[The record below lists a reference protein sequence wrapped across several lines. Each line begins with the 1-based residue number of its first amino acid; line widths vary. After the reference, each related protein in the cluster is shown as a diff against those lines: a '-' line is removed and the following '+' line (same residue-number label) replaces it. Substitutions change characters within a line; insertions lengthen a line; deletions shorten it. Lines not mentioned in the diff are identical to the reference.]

1 MKSEANLT
9 SFLKGVI
16 LPISIIKLPI
26 NLRLQSR
33 RKVALLIFYCGNIMN
48 LQQFKSEDMKMKRRR
63 RFWTIVEKLEA
74 AIAQGIYPVG
84 TRLPAE
90 RELAE
95 IHQVSRPTIREA
107 IIALEVRERV
117 EVKTGSGVFVT
128 DTKKSESFAKPIS
141 AFELTQARALVEAEA
156 AALSAATIQSE
167 ELALL
172 KQTLDDMRIAETANA
187 ADQRFHE
194 IIAQSTRNNA
204 IVLTINNLWKLRLTE
219 PEIISAHEDV
229 CSQSNEQRIQEHTA
243 IYEAIASRDSSAA
256 RKAMHNHFNRLIN
269 ALFAAS
275 EAKALE
281 EIKRKTDETRGLY
294 SITHLTH

>member
-1 MKSEANLT
+1 
-9 SFLKGVI
+9 
-16 LPISIIKLPI
+16 
-26 NLRLQSR
+26 
-33 RKVALLIFYCGNIMN
+33 
-48 LQQFKSEDMKMKRRR
+48 MKRRR

-74 AIAQGIYPVG
+74 SIDQGIYPIG
-84 TRLPAE
+84 SRLPAE

-95 IHQVSRPTIREA
+95 KYQVSRPTIREA

-128 DTKKSESFAKPIS
+128 DTTKSEGIEKPIS

-156 AALSAATIQSE
+156 AALSAATITKE
-167 ELALL
+167 ELTLL
-172 KQTLDDMRIAETANA
+172 KQTLDDMNIPEKANV

-204 IVLTINNLWKLRLTE
+204 IVLSIQNLWKLRLTE
-219 PEIISAHEDV
+219 PQIISAHEDV
-229 CSQSNEQRIQEHTA
+229 CSQSNDERIEEHTA
-243 IYEAIASRDSSAA
+243 IYTAIAAHDSSAA

-294 SITHLTH
+294 SINHLTQ